1 MNYQEFLESK
11 KKVEE
16 TDGIDIELDDLNP
29 VLFDY
34 QKAIVKK
41 ALKRKDLR
49 YLKRAG
55 WERPCNS
62 LNGHI
67 K

>member
-11 KKVEE
+11 KKIKE
-16 TDGIDIELDDLNP
+16 TNGIDIEVDDLNS

-41 ALKRKDLR
+41 ALKKKRFCLFRKNLIF
-49 YLKRAG
+49 L
-55 WERPCNS
+55 
-62 LNGHI
+62 I
-67 K
+67 

>member
-11 KKVEE
+11 KKVKE

-41 ALKRKDLR
+41 ALKK
-49 YLKRAG
+49 KRFALFEE
-55 WERPCNS
+55 WEKHCSNW
-62 LNGHI
+62 NGHI
-67 K
+67 R